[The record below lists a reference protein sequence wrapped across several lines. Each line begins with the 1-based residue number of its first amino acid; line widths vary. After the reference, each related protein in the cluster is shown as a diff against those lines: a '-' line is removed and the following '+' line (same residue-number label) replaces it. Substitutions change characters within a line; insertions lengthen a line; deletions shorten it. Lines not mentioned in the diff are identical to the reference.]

1 MHGDRTVEGLEA
13 GDPEREVC
21 LLGEEFRIGGLL
33 VRVANPPDALAP
45 YRVGAHARSV
55 RLRAGGPAS
64 ERPPTRAR
72 GWLASR
78 EREVVCHAM
87 PDGFHVS
94 IESAGE
100 YVVQQGGRVVSAL
113 PPRVDDPLLHEEAIL
128 GPPLLLALAMR
139 GTFCLHASA
148 VARDGRALAIL
159 GESGDGKSTLARW
172 LAERA
177 SGWEQLTDDQTPI
190 SVGPPAQILPAF
202 PQLKRGTRLD
212 CREFV
217 PFAAWV
223 RLAATDGEPGL
234 QPMRPSER
242 LIELSQGLAAT
253 RLFPLA
259 MAARAF
265 EVCGD
270 LAELL
275 PGYRL
280 VYPRR
285 WQELPRVERLLRP
298 LVATDPRG
306 SRR

>member
-1 MHGDRTVEGLEA
+1 MWLA
-13 GDPEREVC
+13 GED
-21 LLGEEFRIGGLL
+21 FRIGGL
-33 VRVANPPDALAP
+33 VITVANAPGALAP
-45 YRVGAHARSV
+45 FRVGAEARSI
-55 RLRAGGPAS
+55 RLRTVAKAS
-64 ERPPTRAR
+64 DIAPTRAR

-87 PDGFHVS
+87 PGGFHVS

-100 YVVQQGGRVVSAL
+100 YVVQEGGCVVAAL

-177 SGWEQLTDDQTPI
+177 SGWQQLTDDQTPI
-190 SVGPPAQILPAF
+190 AVGPPAQILPGF
-202 PQLKRGTRLD
+202 PQLKLRARLD
-212 CREFV
+212 RREAV

-223 RLAATDGEPGL
+223 RLVATGGEPGL
-234 QPMRPSER
+234 EPLRPSER
-242 LIELSQGLAAT
+242 LIELSQGLAAA
-253 RLFPLA
+253 RLFPA
-259 MAARAF
+259 DMAARAF
-265 EVCGD
+265 QACGD
-270 LAELL
+270 LAERL

-280 VYPRR
+280 VYPRS
-285 WQELPRVERLLRP
+285 WEALPRVEALLRP
-298 LVATDPRG
+298 LLPTDPGGPGR
-306 SRR
+306 